1 MEEEK
6 QYRNFISKEFHEGWK
21 EAEETDNEA
30 KSKVALVGVCQY
42 YNYCLQWLCE
52 NKTTS
57 DNVVTVSSEV
67 SQLAWGIICLRFCSI
82 SYELLQ
88 YWERLLTSG
97 TTPVDL
103 RRANMENEV
112 CLAPDFLNIGRSTQ
126 KMACWTPRDKKLYV
140 EQYVSGHEGL
150 FLTHGVRIHT
160 NHLQRC
166 TQSRKCMHVFTL
178 EVYMWIRFY
187 WIKGHFYFRA
197 RAHELIFIPCSSVRK
212 RIS

>member
-1 MEEEK
+1 MERGK
-6 QYRNFISKEFHEGWK
+6 RNQQWSEAQGW
-21 EAEETDNEA
+21 DCGC
-30 KSKVALVGVCQY
+30 SSI
-42 YNYCLQWLCE
+42 LQLLP
-52 NKTTS
+52 S
-57 DNVVTVSSEV
+57 VTVWKQNDNWQCRYCQLRGESACV
-67 SQLAWGIICLRFCSI
+67 GYYLSQRFCSI

-103 RRANMENEV
+103 RRENMENEA

-150 FLTHGVRIHT
+150 FLIHGVRIHT
-160 NHLQRC
+160 NHLQRR
-166 TQSRKCMHVFTL
+166 TQSRKWMHVFTL

-187 WIKGHFYFRA
+187 WIKAFFFLCMCTWTHFHTLQHCA
-197 RAHELIFIPCSSVRK
+197 QKDFIEP
-212 RIS
+212 